1 MNTRRQINIAEG
13 HMLDALE
20 KGQEMPPHLV
30 IYAGL
35 RLLGAAALS
44 NAPDEES
51 ANELISLALADA
63 GEFV

>member
-13 HMLDALE
+13 HLLDALE
-20 KGQEMPPHLV
+20 KCQEIPTHLV

-44 NAPDEES
+44 NAPNEES
-51 ANELISLALADA
+51 ANELIAMALADA
-63 GEFV
+63 GDFV